1 MTCDDIR
8 DLVEP
13 LAADELTPTE
23 EVRAHLETCP
33 SCAAALA
40 TARRIEATLAARLVV
55 EAPARFSAS
64 VHQRIRR
71 ERWVAEQRVDRIFN
85 VAIAA
90 AILLLAGGVFFLVRG
105 SAVLEAT
112 SQFLSLASTFSGD
125 AARTAAPSAGTYI
138 AATGLFVS
146 GLAMW
151 WWAES

>member
-1 MTCDDIR
+1 MTCNDLL

-13 LAADELTPTE
+13 IAADELTPTAE
-23 EVRAHLETCP
+23 MRAHLETCP
-33 SCAAALA
+33 SCASARA

-55 EAPARFSAS
+55 EAPPRFAAS
-64 VHQRIRR
+64 VHARIRR

-90 AILLLAGGVFFLVRG
+90 AVLLLAGGVFFLLRG
-105 SAVLEAT
+105 SAVLEGT
-112 SQFLSLASTFSGD
+112 VQFLALAGTFGD
-125 AARTAAPSAGTYI
+125 QAAQAAAPSAGTYV

>member
-1 MTCDDIR
+1 MTCHEIL

-13 LAADELTPTE
+13 IAADELTPTDE
-23 EVRAHLETCP
+23 MRGHLETCR

-40 TARRIEATLAARLVV
+40 TARRIEATLAARLVL
-55 EAPARFSAS
+55 EAPPRFAAS

-71 ERWVAEQRVDRIFN
+71 ERWVAEERVDRIFN

-90 AILLLAGGVFFLVRG
+90 AILLLAGGVFFLLRG
-105 SAVLEAT
+105 SAVLEGT
-112 SQFLSLASTFSGD
+112 VQFLALATTVGD
-125 AARTAAPSAGTYI
+125 QAAQAAAPSAGTYI

>member
-1 MTCDDIR
+1 MTCDDIL
-8 DLVEP
+8 DLIEP
-13 LAADELTPTE
+13 IAADDLTPSDE
-23 EVRAHLETCP
+23 MRAHLESCP

-40 TARRIEATLAARLVV
+40 TARRIEATLATRLVV
-55 EAPARFSAS
+55 EAPPRFAAS

-71 ERWVAEQRVDRIFN
+71 ERWVEEQRVDRIFN

-90 AILLLAGGVFFLVRG
+90 AVLLLVGGVLFLLRG
-105 SAVLEAT
+105 SAVLEAAG
-112 SQFLSLASTFSGD
+112 QFLALASTFSGE
-125 AARTAAPSAGTYI
+125 AAESAAPSLGTYV